1 MGRFCFRSLILTLVI
16 LTLVLS
22 VAVTSQ
28 ADEQLDSTTQ
38 IRNAIQRSIPLIET
52 ASAGSARERKCFTCH
67 NQALAVLVLDEARQR
82 GFNINP
88 ANFQLQV
95 DHTAKHLKRGLE
107 NYRAGKGQG
116 GGPDTASYALWTLEI
131 AGQKRDEVTTAVT
144 GYLLE
149 RDKGRP
155 HWIRNST
162 RPPSMSSDANTNYF
176 VIRALQTFGSE
187 SQQPEIKARIA
198 DARQWLLDLKPA
210 STEERVFQLRCLQTL
225 SADDAVQQTS
235 VNELLKQQNADGG
248 WSQLPEMQSD
258 AYATGTVLVALLR
271 SHLIDGD
278 QPAIGKGIQY
288 LVDTQ
293 QNDGSWH
300 VISHAKP
307 FQTYFETGFPH
318 GKDQFIS
325 VTASSWAT
333 VALLLTQ
340 PKVD

>member
-1 MGRFCFRSLILTLVI
+1 MVRICFLSLILTLI
-16 LTLVLS
+16 MCIP
-22 VAVTSQ
+22 VTSQ
-28 ADEQLDSTTQ
+28 AGEEADRTTQ
-38 IRNAIQRSIPLIET
+38 IRKAIQKSIPLIET

-67 NQALAVLVLDEARQR
+67 NQALAVLVLNEARQR
-82 GFNINP
+82 GFKIDQSI
-88 ANFQLQV
+88 FQLQV
-95 DHTAKHLKRGLE
+95 DHTTEHLKRGLE

-116 GGPDTASYALWTLEI
+116 GGPDTASYALWTLEL
-131 AGQKRDEVTTAVT
+131 AGQKSDEVTTAVT

-149 RDKGRP
+149 RDKGRA
-155 HWIRNST
+155 HWTRNST
-162 RPPSMSSDANTNYF
+162 RPPSMSSDTNTNYF
-176 VIRALQTFGSE
+176 VIRALQTFGSK
-187 SQQPEIKARIA
+187 SQHPEITARIA
-198 DARQWLLDLKPA
+198 KSRQWLLDLKPA

-225 SADDAVQQTS
+225 SVDDSIQQTS
-235 VNELLKQQNADGG
+235 INALLKLQNADGG

-271 SHLIDGD
+271 SHLIDAD
-278 QPAIGKGIQY
+278 EPAIRKGIQY

-293 QNDGSWH
+293 QADGSWH

-307 FQTYFETGFPH
+307 FQTYFETGFPY

-340 PKVD
+340 PKRD